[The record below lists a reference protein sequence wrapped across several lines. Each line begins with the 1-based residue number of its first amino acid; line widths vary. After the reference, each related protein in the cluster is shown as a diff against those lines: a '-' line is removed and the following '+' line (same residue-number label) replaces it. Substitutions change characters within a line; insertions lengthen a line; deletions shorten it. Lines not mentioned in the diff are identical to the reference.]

1 MIIPTRFG
9 QRELPTI
16 GLDYTP
22 AYEQGGGIG
31 RYVRELVAALAR
43 QDSDTRYHLFVAGSS
58 SQRSVQ
64 LGSNFVWKPT
74 RLSPRW
80 LARLWHRAHIPVPV
94 EIFVGGVDLYHATD
108 FVLPPTLPCTKALLT
123 VHDLSYVRVPEA
135 ASPGLKAYLDRVVP
149 ASVARA
155 DFVVADSQATKDD
168 LIDLYRVSE
177 SKVSVLL
184 SGVDSRFRREKDAK
198 VLLTTRTR
206 YKIGMSPYIFSVGT
220 VQPRKNYGRLIQAL
234 ALLRVSGYDID
245 LVIAGG
251 RGWLEDPIYATINTT
266 GMQDHVH
273 FIGFADEADLPAL
286 YSAAYC
292 CALPSLY
299 EGFGLPILE
308 AMACGTPVI
317 TSNISSLP
325 EVAGDAAITVDPYNL
340 DAITDAI
347 KHLLD
352 DTSLYQAYVQ
362 KGYERAKQFTWDNSA
377 RQLREIY
384 AKLLA

>member
-1 MIIPTRFG
+1 V
-9 QRELPTI
+9 LPTI

-31 RYVRELVAALAR
+31 RYVRELVAALAK
-43 QDSDTRYHLFVAGSS
+43 QDSDILYHLFVAGAS
-58 SQRSVQ
+58 SQPIVSF
-64 LGSNFVWKPT
+64 GSNFVWKPT

-80 LARLWHRAHIPVPV
+80 FARLWHRAHIPIPV
-94 EIFVGGVDLYHATD
+94 EAFVGGIDLYHATD
-108 FVLPPTLPCTKALLT
+108 FVLPPTLLRTKTLLT

-135 ASPGLKAYLDRVVP
+135 ASPNLKAYLDRVVP
-149 ASVARA
+149 ASVAKA

-168 LIDLYRVSE
+168 LVDLYGVSE
-177 SKVSVLL
+177 SKVDVLL
-184 SGVDSRFRREKDAK
+184 SGVDNRFKCENDAL
-198 VLLTTRTR
+198 VLLTTRKR
-206 YKIGMSPYIFSVGT
+206 YKIGTAPYIFSVGT

-234 ALLRVSGYDID
+234 ALLRASGYDID

-251 RGWLEDPIYATINTT
+251 RGWLEDPIYETINTS
-266 GMQDHVH
+266 GMQNHVH

-299 EGFGLPILE
+299 EGFGLPVLE

-317 TSNISSLP
+317 TSNVSSLP
-325 EVAGDAAITVDPYNL
+325 EVAGDAAITVNPYDL

-347 KHLLD
+347 KRILD
-352 DTSLYQAYVQ
+352 DTALYQAYVQ
-362 KGYERAKQFTWDNSA
+362 KGYERAKQFTWDKSA

-384 AKLLA
+384 AMLLA